1 MTYSS
6 GVLPS
11 FLCDL
16 FLLNIASSS
25 GVLPSFLDALVP
37 LNMTYS
43 SGVQSSFLGDLVPL
57 NMTYSSG
64 VQSSFLG
71 DLVPLNMTYSSC
83 VLPSFLVD
91 LWVPFSLLHLQH
103 PEFSFGRYLIAL
115 PVLNCYLEVPYGV
128 LIASGGYPSA
138 VFLFSF
144 HCHPTQLG
152 HQCNLALH
160 HALSSVCQFQLDLS
174 QEREECC

>member
-25 GVLPSFLDALVP
+25 GVLPSFLDDLVP

-128 LIASGGYPSA
+128 LIASGGCPSV

>member
-11 FLCDL
+11 FL
-16 FLLNIASSS
+16 
-25 GVLPSFLDALVP
+25 VHLVP

-43 SGVQSSFLGDLVPL
+43 SGVLPSFLDDLVPLSMTYSFGVLPSFLDDLVPL

-64 VQSSFLG
+64 V
-71 DLVPLNMTYSSC
+71 
-83 VLPSFLVD
+83 LPSFLDD
-91 LWVPFSLLHLQH
+91 LWVPSSLLHLQH
-103 PEFSFGRYLIAL
+103 PEFSLGRYLIVL

-128 LIASGGYPSA
+128 LIASGGCPSA

-144 HCHPTQLG
+144 YCQPTQLG
-152 HQCNLALH
+152 HQCNIALH
-160 HALSSVCQFQLDLS
+160 HALSSVCQFQLDLN